1 MPFPVGET
9 PPLHSGSR
17 LPLLPSHPGAYL
29 AQVSVQPTTAA
40 PLGWKP
46 AHSPVNRAQSSSWSV
61 WSSGVCAV
69 SLPLEAGFSL
79 PARENLLRAQR
90 QSLCLVKSF
99 QSWGPLLSPL
109 THIQGR
115 GLAFPS
121 LGWQIVNLG
130 LSRKYSDI
138 KVIRSPAD
146 KTDHSQQSGSFHLLL
161 VSSLCSALSLNL
173 FFFKENIFRDFNNCG
188 RML

>member
-1 MPFPVGET
+1 M
-9 PPLHSGSR
+9 
-17 LPLLPSHPGAYL
+17 
-29 AQVSVQPTTAA
+29 
-40 PLGWKP
+40 
-46 AHSPVNRAQSSSWSV
+46 
-61 WSSGVCAV
+61 
-69 SLPLEAGFSL
+69 PLEAGFSL

-146 KTDHSQQSGSFHLLL
+146 KTDNSQQSGSFHLLL
-161 VSSLCSALSLNL
+161 VSSLCSALSFNL
-173 FFFKENIFRDFNNCG
+173 FFFFLKKTFLETLITVEGCCKVGREIDHFYSAVRDK
-188 RML
+188 M